1 MILFQTLAEKLKTCK
16 YGRVYHGCKNEKWK
30 SHRIKLHLLE
40 YRSPGDNLLYR
51 ISSSVRDAQVGWV
64 MSDNCIIISIVTP
77 NCKQTI
83 ITMITTNIIFNGQ
96 PHPVPCHCK
105 KKFILIAFRKY
116 LSISWCLL
124 LWAMEA
130 AVKMCGVVVS
140 MFAWFLFL
148 YWVRESHIIL
158 TTVYRFLIAR
168 VEHIYTDHEISGNPS
183 SGLATATLIGF
194 NNLDHR
200 ITRPAQTWDHL
211 DQKT

>member
-30 SHRIKLHLLE
+30 SHRIRTKLHLLE

-105 KKFILIAFRKY
+105 KKIILIAFRKY
-116 LSISWCLL
+116 LSINQL
-124 LWAMEA
+124 MFI
-130 AVKMCGVVVS
+130 VVS
-140 MFAWFLFL
+140 HGSCGKNVWCRGEYVCVIFVSLL
-148 YWVRESHIIL
+148 SKR
-158 TTVYRFLIAR
+158 
-168 VEHIYTDHEISGNPS
+168 ISYN
-183 SGLATATLIGF
+183 T
-194 NNLDHR
+194 NNSL
-200 ITRPAQTWDHL
+200 
-211 DQKT
+211 